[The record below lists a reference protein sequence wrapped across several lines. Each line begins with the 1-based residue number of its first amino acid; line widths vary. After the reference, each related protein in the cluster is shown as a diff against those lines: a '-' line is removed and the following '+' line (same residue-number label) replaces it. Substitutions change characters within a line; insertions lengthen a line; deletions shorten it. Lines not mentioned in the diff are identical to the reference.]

1 MKSDHTPTDVKDCDV
16 TVVDHDDK
24 DREYHVRGMDGLK
37 RLLDGIFRPEQ
48 QIGSEPNGAPII
60 LGDAIDELVAAI
72 SNSEPTDIDEAMG
85 LSISMRG
92 VPATVSA

>member
-1 MKSDHTPTDVKDCDV
+1 MKSDHTPVAVKDCDV
-16 TVVDHDDK
+16 TVVDHGDR
-24 DREYHVRGMDGLK
+24 DREYHVRGTVGLK

-48 QIGSEPNGAPII
+48 QIGIKPDGSPIV

-72 SNSEPTDIDEAMG
+72 GDSEPTDIDEAMG

-92 VPATVSA
+92 VPTAVPA